1 MKGALS
7 IMNNQKDQQ
16 MKQAVYFIDDE
27 PTDMRSTEVS
37 SNSMQTVIP
46 NSIPRT
52 TVQKQ
57 SDSQHSNCTT
67 TVPANKYVRK
77 SALSNQRQQ
86 PVAPPYNQPVQPTSV
101 YQQPAVSAPFNTQH
115 PISQDNPIETTI
127 QKLQAKWVSD
137 SQKAYR
143 EKQFKF
149 DNSTLAPD
157 SQGCLLILHSNGINT
172 VGKPFSPCRNL
183 QAQKIIEHDT
193 KKGFIKYTFDTPTGE
208 HRSVIV
214 DADCSAL
221 QRYNLLQDNGFIVDA
236 NLPATICAELIAR
249 YTASGLASIPPQ
261 IKYSPGWYFSEK
273 HWGFQESEWVDLNA
287 VLLSFT
293 VPPTPDMILYQLV
306 SLYAIL
312 QERLPSKMWI
322 RRPICILTHEY
333 LYTDLCIDSTPYVF
347 KKALESLRDRPIVWI
362 RSENIN
368 FNESSSAYSRDK
380 NYQALMNSMQSN
392 QKHPLYMVVSSNL
405 TPRQRTFCL
414 PIQDF
419 IDPYEATNS
428 IDSIGG
434 LINSIMN
441 NANAFNLTVERSFT
455 KVFDDLGEDCSV
467 QREIAA
473 LSMIADVVKWHYSMQ
488 VPPQTLSVRCDE
500 YLETYTRYWDKLD
513 TGSILAPFRNA
524 LYAARRSNMICFRSL
539 EDVDISFDCQ
549 KEILYDDTYYYTS
562 TALLKKIIKAHL
574 SSYMPSDVLN
584 RLKTTGVLS
593 GSVPKTL
600 TLAPNEP
607 KDFRFR
613 TLLRSNLHQPGSRDL
628 VEV

>member
-1 MKGALS
+1 
-7 IMNNQKDQQ
+7 MNNQKDQQ

-46 NSIPRT
+46 NSIPQT

-86 PVAPPYNQPVQPTSV
+86 PVAPPYNQPVQPTNV

-193 KKGFIKYTFDTPTGE
+193 KKGFIKYTFDTPTEE

-293 VPPTPDMILYQLV
+293 VPPTPDIILYQLV

-380 NYQALMNSMQSN
+380 NYQALMNSTQSN

>member
-1 MKGALS
+1 
-7 IMNNQKDQQ
+7 MNNQKDQQ

-46 NSIPRT
+46 NSIPQT

-86 PVAPPYNQPVQPTSV
+86 PVAPPYNQPVQPTNV

-193 KKGFIKYTFDTPTGE
+193 KKGFIKYTFDTPTEE

-293 VPPTPDMILYQLV
+293 VPPTPDIILYQLV

-380 NYQALMNSMQSN
+380 NYQALMNSTQSN

-441 NANAFNLTVERSFT
+441 NANAFNSTVERSFT

-500 YLETYTRYWDKLD
+500 YLETYTRYWERIND
-513 TGSILAPFRNA
+513 GNILTPFRNA
-524 LYAARRSNMICFRSL
+524 LYAARRSNMIYFRPL
-539 EDVDISFDCQ
+539 EDVDSSFDCQ
-549 KEILYDDTYYYTS
+549 REILYDDTYYYTS
-562 TALLKKIIKAHL
+562 TALLKKIIKVQL
-574 SSYMPSDVLN
+574 RSYMPSDVLN
-584 RLKTTGVLS
+584 RLKTAGVLS

-600 TLAPNEP
+600 TFAPNES

-613 TLLRSNLHQPGSRDL
+613 TLLRSSLHQPGSRDL
-628 VEV
+628 VEI

>member
-1 MKGALS
+1 MNASNTSGMINALQ
-7 IMNNQKDQQ
+7 NLDGTPYNPP
-16 MKQAVYFIDDE
+16 E
-27 PTDMRSTEVS
+27 EVS
-37 SNSMQTVIP
+37 STFPKRNWTQTVTTTQDVTQCSTYYSAAP
-46 NSIPRT
+46 SNSPVPPST
-52 TVQKQ
+52 PSHQSQQPSSSQCDLLEAKAQELQAAWESDVQK
-57 SDSQHSNCTT
+57 
-67 TVPANKYVRK
+67 AFRK
-77 SALSNQRQQ
+77 QR
-86 PVAPPYNQPVQPTSV
+86 
-101 YQQPAVSAPFNTQH
+101 
-115 PISQDNPIETTI
+115 
-127 QKLQAKWVSD
+127 L
-137 SQKAYR
+137 R
-143 EKQFKF
+143 F
-149 DNSTLAPD
+149 DNCVLVED
-157 SQGCLLILHSNGINT
+157 FQGCLTYQCSNGENT
-172 VGKPFSPCRNL
+172 IVKPFSPCRNL
-183 QAQKIIEHDT
+183 RAQKIVDHSTQKEY
-193 KKGFIKYTFDTPTGE
+193 IKYTFDTPTGE
-208 HRSVIV
+208 HKSVIV
-214 DADCSAL
+214 DATCSAL
-221 QRYNLLQDNGFIVDA
+221 HRYNLLRDNGFIVFA
-236 NLPATICAELIAR
+236 HLLPTVCGELIAR
-249 YTASGLASIPPQ
+249 YTAATRDSIPPQ

-273 HWGFQESEWVDLNA
+273 HWGFQESEWVDLNT

-293 VPPTPDMILYQLV
+293 ISPTPDVIMYQLV

-333 LYTDLCIDSTPYVF
+333 LYTDSCIDSTPYLF

-392 QKHPLYMVVSSNL
+392 QKHPLYMIVSSNL

-441 NANAFNLTVERSFT
+441 NANAFNSTVERSFT

-500 YLETYTRYWDKLD
+500 YLETYTRYWERIND
-513 TGSILAPFRNA
+513 GNILTPFRNA

-574 SSYMPSDVLN
+574 SSYMPSDVLS
-584 RLKTTGVLS
+584 RLKTVGVLS
-593 GSVPKTL
+593 GSVSKTL
-600 TLAPNEP
+600 TLAPNES

-613 TLLRSNLHQPGSRDL
+613 TLLRSTLHQPGSRDL

>member
-1 MKGALS
+1 MNASNTSGMINALQ
-7 IMNNQKDQQ
+7 NLDGTPYNPP
-16 MKQAVYFIDDE
+16 E
-27 PTDMRSTEVS
+27 EVS
-37 SNSMQTVIP
+37 STFPKRNWTQTVTTPQDITQRP
-46 NSIPRT
+46 TFYNSAT
-52 TVQKQ
+52 
-57 SDSQHSNCTT
+57 
-67 TVPANKYVRK
+67 
-77 SALSNQRQQ
+77 LSNGPVPPSTPSHQWQQ
-86 PVAPPYNQPVQPTSV
+86 SSSPQC
-101 YQQPAVSAPFNTQH
+101 
-115 PISQDNPIETTI
+115 NPLEA
-127 QKLQAKWVSD
+127 KAHELQAAWESD
-137 SQKAYR
+137 TQKAYR
-143 EKQFKF
+143 RKSLRF
-149 DNSTLAPD
+149 DNSGLTTDP
-157 SQGCLLILHSNGINT
+157 QGYLVLLYSNSVST

-208 HRSVIV
+208 HKSVIV

-236 NLPATICAELIAR
+236 NHPATICAELIAR

-273 HWGFQESEWVDLNA
+273 HWGFQESEWVDLNT

-322 RRPICILTHEY
+322 RRPICILTLEY
-333 LYTDLCIDSTPYVF
+333 LYTDLCIDSTPSLF

-368 FNESSSAYSRDK
+368 FNESSSAYSRGK

-392 QKHPLYMVVSSNL
+392 QKHPLYMVVSSSL

-419 IDPYEATNS
+419 IEPCTGAGS
-428 IDSIGG
+428 
-434 LINSIMN
+434 INSVGCLIKSILN
-441 NANAFNLTVERSFT
+441 NADAFNSTVERSFT

-500 YLETYTRYWDKLD
+500 YLETYTRYWERIND
-513 TGSILAPFRNA
+513 GNILTPFRNA
-524 LYAARRSNMICFRSL
+524 LYAARRSNIICFYPL
-539 EDVDISFDCQ
+539 EDANSSFNCQ

-562 TALLKKIIKAHL
+562 TALLKKIIKVQL
-574 SSYMPSDVLN
+574 RSYMPSDVLN
-584 RLKTTGVLS
+584 RLKTAGVLS

-600 TLAPNEP
+600 TFAPNES

-613 TLLRSNLHQPGSRDL
+613 TLLRSSLHQPGSRDL
-628 VEV
+628 VEI

>member
-1 MKGALS
+1 
-7 IMNNQKDQQ
+7 MNNQKDQQ

-86 PVAPPYNQPVQPTSV
+86 PVAPPYNQPVQPTNV

-441 NANAFNLTVERSFT
+441 NANAFNSTVERFFT

-500 YLETYTRYWDKLD
+500 YLETYTRYWERIND
-513 TGSILAPFRNA
+513 GNILTPFRNA
-524 LYAARRSNMICFRSL
+524 LYAARRCDMICFRPL
-539 EDVDISFDCQ
+539 EDVDSSFECQ

-562 TALLKKIIKAHL
+562 TALLKKIIKVQL
-574 SSYMPSDVLN
+574 RSYMPSDVLN
-584 RLKTTGVLS
+584 RLKTAGVLS

-600 TLAPNEP
+600 TFAPNES

-613 TLLRSNLHQPGSRDL
+613 TLLRSSLHQPGSRDL

>member
-1 MKGALS
+1 
-7 IMNNQKDQQ
+7 MNNQKDQQ

-86 PVAPPYNQPVQPTSV
+86 PVAPPYNQPVQPTNV

-392 QKHPLYMVVSSNL
+392 QKHPLYMIVSSNL

-441 NANAFNLTVERSFT
+441 NANAFNSTVERSFT

-500 YLETYTRYWDKLD
+500 YLETYTRYWERIND
-513 TGSILAPFRNA
+513 GNILTPFRNA

-574 SSYMPSDVLN
+574 SSYMPSDVLS
-584 RLKTTGVLS
+584 RLKTVGVLS
-593 GSVPKTL
+593 GSVSKTL
-600 TLAPNEP
+600 TLAPNES

-613 TLLRSNLHQPGSRDL
+613 TLLRSTLHQPGSRDL

>member
-1 MKGALS
+1 MISA
-7 IMNNQKDQQ
+7 IQKPDGSPYDDSATPTPPQKRIVRSKSQTITPQQ
-16 MKQAVYFIDDE
+16 FPPNY
-27 PTDMRSTEVS
+27 
-37 SNSMQTVIP
+37 IP
-46 NSIPRT
+46 
-52 TVQKQ
+52 
-57 SDSQHSNCTT
+57 
-67 TVPANKYVRK
+67 
-77 SALSNQRQQ
+77 SASL
-86 PVAPPYNQPVQPTSV
+86 NQPQPSFSPYSQQSV
-101 YQQPAVSAPFNTQH
+101 MQAQPSAAFQN
-115 PISQDNPIETTI
+115 NPVEAKI
-127 QKLQAKWVSD
+127 QKLQEEWESD
-137 SQKAYR
+137 VQKAFR
-143 EKQFKF
+143 KQRLRF
-149 DNSTLAPD
+149 DNCALVED
-157 SQGCLLILHSNGINT
+157 FQGCLTYQCSNGENT
-172 VGKPFSPCRNL
+172 IVKPFSPCRNL
-183 QAQKIIEHDT
+183 RAQKIIEHDT
-193 KKGFIKYTFDTPTGE
+193 KKESIKYTFDTPTGE
-208 HRSVIV
+208 HKSVIV
-214 DADCSAL
+214 DATCSAL
-221 QRYNLLQDNGFIVDA
+221 HRYNLLRDNGFIVIA
-236 NLPATICAELIAR
+236 HLLPTVCGELIAR
-249 YTASGLASIPPQ
+249 YTAATRDSIPPQ

-392 QKHPLYMVVSSNL
+392 QKHPLYMVVSPNL

-419 IDPYEATNS
+419 IEPCTGAGS
-428 IDSIGG
+428 
-434 LINSIMN
+434 INSVGCLIKSILN
-441 NANAFNLTVERSFT
+441 NADAFNSTVERSFT

-500 YLETYTRYWDKLD
+500 YLETYTRYWERIND
-513 TGSILAPFRNA
+513 GNILTPFRNA

-539 EDVDISFDCQ
+539 EDVDSSFECQ

-562 TALLKKIIKAHL
+562 TALLKKIIKVQL
-574 SSYMPSDVLN
+574 RSYMPSDVLN
-584 RLKTTGVLS
+584 RLKTAGVLS

-600 TLAPNEP
+600 TFAPNES

-613 TLLRSNLHQPGSRDL
+613 TLLRSSLHQPGSRDL

>member
-1 MKGALS
+1 
-7 IMNNQKDQQ
+7 MNNQKDQQ

-86 PVAPPYNQPVQPTSV
+86 PVAPPYNQPVQPTNV

-380 NYQALMNSMQSN
+380 NYQALMNSTQSN

-441 NANAFNLTVERSFT
+441 NANAFNSTVERSFT

-500 YLETYTRYWDKLD
+500 YLETYTRYWERIND
-513 TGSILAPFRNA
+513 GNILTPFRNA
-524 LYAARRSNMICFRSL
+524 LYAARRSDMICFRPL
-539 EDVDISFDCQ
+539 EDVDSSFECQ

-562 TALLKKIIKAHL
+562 TALLKKIIKVQL
-574 SSYMPSDVLN
+574 RSYMPSDVLN
-584 RLKTTGVLS
+584 HLKTAGVLS

-600 TLAPNEP
+600 TFAPNES
-607 KDFRFR
+607 KDFAFE
-613 TLLRSNLHQPGSRDL
+613 HF
-628 VEV
+628 

>member
-1 MKGALS
+1 MNASNTSGMINALQ
-7 IMNNQKDQQ
+7 NLDGTPYNPP
-16 MKQAVYFIDDE
+16 E
-27 PTDMRSTEVS
+27 EVS
-37 SNSMQTVIP
+37 STFPKRNWTQTVTTTQDVTQCSTYYSAAP
-46 NSIPRT
+46 SNSPVPPST
-52 TVQKQ
+52 PSHQSQQPSSSQCDLLEAKAQELQAAWESDVQK
-57 SDSQHSNCTT
+57 
-67 TVPANKYVRK
+67 AFRK
-77 SALSNQRQQ
+77 QR
-86 PVAPPYNQPVQPTSV
+86 
-101 YQQPAVSAPFNTQH
+101 
-115 PISQDNPIETTI
+115 
-127 QKLQAKWVSD
+127 L
-137 SQKAYR
+137 R
-143 EKQFKF
+143 F
-149 DNSTLAPD
+149 DNCALVED
-157 SQGCLLILHSNGINT
+157 FQGCLTYQCSNGENT
-172 VGKPFSPCRNL
+172 IVKPFSPCRNL
-183 QAQKIIEHDT
+183 RAQKIVDHSTQKEY
-193 KKGFIKYTFDTPTGE
+193 IKYTFDTPTGE
-208 HRSVIV
+208 HKSVIV
-214 DADCSAL
+214 DATCSAL
-221 QRYNLLQDNGFIVDA
+221 HRYNLLRDNGFIVFA
-236 NLPATICAELIAR
+236 HLLPTVCGELIAR
-249 YTASGLASIPPQ
+249 YTAATRDSIPPQ

-273 HWGFQESEWVDLNA
+273 HWGFQESEWVDLNT

-293 VPPTPDMILYQLV
+293 ISPTPDVIMYQLV

-333 LYTDLCIDSTPYVF
+333 LYTDSCIDSTPYLF

-392 QKHPLYMVVSSNL
+392 QKHPLYMIVSSNL

-434 LINSIMN
+434 LINSVMN
-441 NANAFNLTVERSFT
+441 NANAFNSTVERSFT

-500 YLETYTRYWDKLD
+500 YLETYTRYWERIND
-513 TGSILAPFRNA
+513 GNILTPFRNA

-574 SSYMPSDVLN
+574 SSYMPSDVLS
-584 RLKTTGVLS
+584 RLKTVGVLS
-593 GSVPKTL
+593 GSVSKTL
-600 TLAPNEP
+600 TLAPNES

-613 TLLRSNLHQPGSRDL
+613 TLLRSTLHQPGSRDL

>member
-1 MKGALS
+1 
-7 IMNNQKDQQ
+7 MNNQKDQQ

-46 NSIPRT
+46 NSIPQT

-86 PVAPPYNQPVQPTSV
+86 PVAPPYNQPVQPTNV

-183 QAQKIIEHDT
+183 QAQEIIEHDT
-193 KKGFIKYTFDTPTGE
+193 KKGFIKYTFDTPTEE

-293 VPPTPDMILYQLV
+293 VPPTPDIILYQLV

-380 NYQALMNSMQSN
+380 NYQALMNSTQSN

-441 NANAFNLTVERSFT
+441 NANAFNSTVERSFT

-500 YLETYTRYWDKLD
+500 YLETYTRYWERIND
-513 TGSILAPFRNA
+513 GNILTPFRNA
-524 LYAARRSNMICFRSL
+524 LYAARRSNMIYFRPL
-539 EDVDISFDCQ
+539 EDVDSSFDCQ
-549 KEILYDDTYYYTS
+549 REILYDDTYYYTS
-562 TALLKKIIKAHL
+562 TALLKKIIKVHL

>member
-1 MKGALS
+1 
-7 IMNNQKDQQ
+7 MNNQKDQQ

-27 PTDMRSTEVS
+27 PTDTRSTEVS

-77 SALSNQRQQ
+77 SALLNQRQQ
-86 PVAPPYNQPVQPTSV
+86 PVAPPYNQPFQPTNV

-115 PISQDNPIETTI
+115 PISPDNPIETTI

-208 HRSVIV
+208 HKSVIV

-333 LYTDLCIDSTPYVF
+333 LYTDLCIDSTPYLF

-392 QKHPLYMVVSSNL
+392 QKHPLYMIVSSNL

-441 NANAFNLTVERSFT
+441 NANAFNSTVERSFT

-500 YLETYTRYWDKLD
+500 YLETYTRYWERIND
-513 TGSILAPFRNA
+513 GNILTPFRNA
-524 LYAARRSNMICFRSL
+524 LYAARRSNIICFYPL
-539 EDVDISFDCQ
+539 EDANSSFNCQ

-562 TALLKKIIKAHL
+562 TALLKKIIKVQL
-574 SSYMPSDVLN
+574 RSYMPSDVLN
-584 RLKTTGVLS
+584 RLKTAGVLS

-600 TLAPNEP
+600 TFAPNDS

-613 TLLRSNLHQPGSRDL
+613 TLLRSSLHQPGSRDL
-628 VEV
+628 VEI

>member
-1 MKGALS
+1 
-7 IMNNQKDQQ
+7 MNNQKDQQ

-46 NSIPRT
+46 NSIPQT

-86 PVAPPYNQPVQPTSV
+86 PVAPPYNQPVQPTNV

-193 KKGFIKYTFDTPTGE
+193 KKGFIKYTFDTPTEE

-293 VPPTPDMILYQLV
+293 VPPTPDIILYQLV

-380 NYQALMNSMQSN
+380 NYQALMNSTQSN

-441 NANAFNLTVERSFT
+441 NANAFNSTVERSFT

-500 YLETYTRYWDKLD
+500 YLETYTRYWERIND
-513 TGSILAPFRNA
+513 GNILTPFRNA
-524 LYAARRSNMICFRSL
+524 LYAARRSNMIYFRPL
-539 EDVDISFDCQ
+539 EDVDSSFDCQ
-549 KEILYDDTYYYTS
+549 REILYDDTYYYTS
-562 TALLKKIIKAHL
+562 TALLKKIIKVHL
-574 SSYMPSDVLN
+574 SSYMPSD
-584 RLKTTGVLS
+584 VLS

>member
-1 MKGALS
+1 
-7 IMNNQKDQQ
+7 MNNQKDQQ

-57 SDSQHSNCTT
+57 SDSLHSNCTT

-86 PVAPPYNQPVQPTSV
+86 PVAPPYNQPVQPTNV

-149 DNSTLAPD
+149 DNSALAPD

-380 NYQALMNSMQSN
+380 NYQALMNSTQSN

-441 NANAFNLTVERSFT
+441 NANAFNSTVERSFT

-500 YLETYTRYWDKLD
+500 YLETYTRYWERIND
-513 TGSILAPFRNA
+513 GNILTPFRNA
-524 LYAARRSNMICFRSL
+524 LYAARRSDMICFRPL
-539 EDVDISFDCQ
+539 EDVDSSFECQ

-562 TALLKKIIKAHL
+562 TALLKKIIKVQL
-574 SSYMPSDVLN
+574 RSYMPSDVLN
-584 RLKTTGVLS
+584 RLKTAGVLS

-600 TLAPNEP
+600 TFAPNES

-613 TLLRSNLHQPGSRDL
+613 TLLRSSLHQPGSRDL
-628 VEV
+628 VEI

>member
-1 MKGALS
+1 
-7 IMNNQKDQQ
+7 MNNQKDQQ

-86 PVAPPYNQPVQPTSV
+86 PVAPPYNQPVQPTNV

-441 NANAFNLTVERSFT
+441 NANVFNLTVERSFT

>member
-1 MKGALS
+1 
-7 IMNNQKDQQ
+7 MNNQKDQQ

-86 PVAPPYNQPVQPTSV
+86 PVAPPYNQPVQPTNV

-149 DNSTLAPD
+149 DNSALAPD

-380 NYQALMNSMQSN
+380 NYQALMNSTQSN

-419 IDPYEATNS
+419 IDSYEATNS

-441 NANAFNLTVERSFT
+441 NANAFNSTVERSFT

-500 YLETYTRYWDKLD
+500 YLETYTRYWERIND
-513 TGSILAPFRNA
+513 GNILTPFRNA
-524 LYAARRSNMICFRSL
+524 LYAARRSDMICFRPL
-539 EDVDISFDCQ
+539 EDVDSSFDCQ

-562 TALLKKIIKAHL
+562 TALLKKIIKVQL
-574 SSYMPSDVLN
+574 RSYMPSDVLN
-584 RLKTTGVLS
+584 RLKTAGVLS

-600 TLAPNEP
+600 TFAPNES

-613 TLLRSNLHQPGSRDL
+613 TLLRSSLHQPGSRDL
-628 VEV
+628 VEI

>member
-1 MKGALS
+1 
-7 IMNNQKDQQ
+7 MNNQKDQQ

-86 PVAPPYNQPVQPTSV
+86 PVAPPYNQPVQPTNV

-149 DNSTLAPD
+149 DNSALAPD

-261 IKYSPGWYFSEK
+261 VKYSPGWYFSEK

-380 NYQALMNSMQSN
+380 NYQALMNSTQSN

-441 NANAFNLTVERSFT
+441 NANAFNSTVERSFT

-500 YLETYTRYWDKLD
+500 YLETYTRYWERIND
-513 TGSILAPFRNA
+513 GNILTPFRNA
-524 LYAARRSNMICFRSL
+524 LYAARRSDMICFRPL
-539 EDVDISFDCQ
+539 EDVDSSFDCQ

-562 TALLKKIIKAHL
+562 TALLKKIIKVQL
-574 SSYMPSDVLN
+574 RSYMPSDVLN
-584 RLKTTGVLS
+584 RLKTAGVLS

-600 TLAPNEP
+600 TFAPNES

-613 TLLRSNLHQPGSRDL
+613 TLLRSSLHQPGSRDL
-628 VEV
+628 VEI

>member
-1 MKGALS
+1 
-7 IMNNQKDQQ
+7 MNNQKDQQ

-86 PVAPPYNQPVQPTSV
+86 PVAPPYNQPVQPTNV

-392 QKHPLYMVVSSNL
+392 QKHPLYMVVSSSL

-419 IDPYEATNS
+419 IEPYEATNS

-441 NANAFNLTVERSFT
+441 NANAFNSTVERSFT

-500 YLETYTRYWDKLD
+500 YLETYTRYWERIND
-513 TGSILAPFRNA
+513 GNILTPFRNA
-524 LYAARRSNMICFRSL
+524 LYAARRSNIICFYPL
-539 EDVDISFDCQ
+539 EDANSSFNCQ

-562 TALLKKIIKAHL
+562 TALLKKIIKVQL
-574 SSYMPSDVLN
+574 RSYMPSDVLN
-584 RLKTTGVLS
+584 RLKTAGVLS

-600 TLAPNEP
+600 TFAPNES

-613 TLLRSNLHQPGSRDL
+613 TLLRSSLHQPGSRDL
-628 VEV
+628 VEI

>member
-1 MKGALS
+1 
-7 IMNNQKDQQ
+7 MNNQKDQQ

-86 PVAPPYNQPVQPTSV
+86 PVAPPYNQPVQLTNV

-193 KKGFIKYTFDTPTGE
+193 KKGFIKFTFDTPTGE

-380 NYQALMNSMQSN
+380 NYQALMNSTQSN

-441 NANAFNLTVERSFT
+441 NANAFNSTVERSFT

-500 YLETYTRYWDKLD
+500 YRETYTRYWERIND
-513 TGSILAPFRNA
+513 GNILTPFRNA
-524 LYAARRSNMICFRSL
+524 LYAARRSDMICFRPL
-539 EDVDISFDCQ
+539 EDVDSSFECQ

-562 TALLKKIIKAHL
+562 TALLKKIIKVQL
-574 SSYMPSDVLN
+574 RSYMPSDVLN
-584 RLKTTGVLS
+584 RLKTAGVLS

-600 TLAPNEP
+600 TFAPNES

-613 TLLRSNLHQPGSRDL
+613 TLLRSSLHQPGSRDL
-628 VEV
+628 VEI

>member
-1 MKGALS
+1 
-7 IMNNQKDQQ
+7 MNNQKDQQ

-46 NSIPRT
+46 NSIPQT

-86 PVAPPYNQPVQPTSV
+86 PVAPPYNQPVQPTNV

-193 KKGFIKYTFDTPTGE
+193 KKGFIKYTFDTPTEE

-293 VPPTPDMILYQLV
+293 VPPTPDIILYQLV

-380 NYQALMNSMQSN
+380 NYQALMNSTQSN

-441 NANAFNLTVERSFT
+441 NANAFNSTVERSFT

-467 QREIAA
+467 QLEIAA

-500 YLETYTRYWDKLD
+500 YLETYTRYWERIND
-513 TGSILAPFRNA
+513 GNILTPFRNA
-524 LYAARRSNMICFRSL
+524 LYAARRSNMIYFRPL
-539 EDVDISFDCQ
+539 EDVDSSFDCQ
-549 KEILYDDTYYYTS
+549 REILYDDTYYYTS
-562 TALLKKIIKAHL
+562 TALLKKIIKVHL

>member
-1 MKGALS
+1 
-7 IMNNQKDQQ
+7 MNNQKDQQ

-57 SDSQHSNCTT
+57 FDSQHSNCTT

-86 PVAPPYNQPVQPTSV
+86 PVAPPYNQPVQPTNV

-380 NYQALMNSMQSN
+380 NYQALMNSTQSN

-441 NANAFNLTVERSFT
+441 NANAFNSTVERSFT

-500 YLETYTRYWDKLD
+500 YLETYTRYWERIND
-513 TGSILAPFRNA
+513 GNILTPFRNA
-524 LYAARRSNMICFRSL
+524 LYAARRSDMICFRPL
-539 EDVDISFDCQ
+539 EDVDSSFECQ

-562 TALLKKIIKAHL
+562 TALLKKIIKVQL
-574 SSYMPSDVLN
+574 RSYMPSDVLN
-584 RLKTTGVLS
+584 RLKTAGVLS

-600 TLAPNEP
+600 TFAPNES

-613 TLLRSNLHQPGSRDL
+613 TLLRSSLHQPGSRDL
-628 VEV
+628 VEI

>member
-1 MKGALS
+1 
-7 IMNNQKDQQ
+7 MNNQKDQQ

-86 PVAPPYNQPVQPTSV
+86 PVAPPYNQPVQPTNV

-137 SQKAYR
+137 FQKAYR

-193 KKGFIKYTFDTPTGE
+193 KKGFIKFTFDTPTGE

-380 NYQALMNSMQSN
+380 NYQALMNSTQSN

-441 NANAFNLTVERSFT
+441 NANAFNSTVERSFT

-500 YLETYTRYWDKLD
+500 YLETYTRYWERIND
-513 TGSILAPFRNA
+513 GNILTPFRNA
-524 LYAARRSNMICFRSL
+524 LYAARRSDMICFRPL
-539 EDVDISFDCQ
+539 EDVDSSFECQ

-562 TALLKKIIKAHL
+562 TALLKKIIKVQL
-574 SSYMPSDVLN
+574 RSYMPSDVLN
-584 RLKTTGVLS
+584 RLKTAGVLS

-600 TLAPNEP
+600 TFAPNES

-613 TLLRSNLHQPGSRDL
+613 TLLRSSLHQPGSRDL
-628 VEV
+628 VEI

>member
-1 MKGALS
+1 MNASNTSGMINALQ
-7 IMNNQKDQQ
+7 NPDGTPYNPP
-16 MKQAVYFIDDE
+16 E
-27 PTDMRSTEVS
+27 EVS
-37 SNSMQTVIP
+37 STFPKRNWTQTVTTTQDVTQCSTYYSAAP
-46 NSIPRT
+46 SNSPVPPST
-52 TVQKQ
+52 PSHQSQQPSSSQCDLLEAKAQELQAAWESDVQK
-57 SDSQHSNCTT
+57 
-67 TVPANKYVRK
+67 AFRK
-77 SALSNQRQQ
+77 QR
-86 PVAPPYNQPVQPTSV
+86 
-101 YQQPAVSAPFNTQH
+101 
-115 PISQDNPIETTI
+115 
-127 QKLQAKWVSD
+127 L
-137 SQKAYR
+137 R
-143 EKQFKF
+143 F
-149 DNSTLAPD
+149 DNCALVED
-157 SQGCLLILHSNGINT
+157 FQGCLTYQCSNGENT
-172 VGKPFSPCRNL
+172 IVKPFSPCRNL
-183 QAQKIIEHDT
+183 RAQKIVDHSTQKEY
-193 KKGFIKYTFDTPTGE
+193 IKYTFDTPTGE
-208 HRSVIV
+208 HKSVIV
-214 DADCSAL
+214 DATCSAL
-221 QRYNLLQDNGFIVDA
+221 HRYNLLRDNGFIVIA
-236 NLPATICAELIAR
+236 HLLPTVCGELIAR
-249 YTASGLASIPPQ
+249 YTAATRDSIPPQ

-273 HWGFQESEWVDLNA
+273 HWGFQESEWVDLNT

-293 VPPTPDMILYQLV
+293 ISPTPDVIMYQLV

-333 LYTDLCIDSTPYVF
+333 LYTDSCIDSTPYLF

-392 QKHPLYMVVSSNL
+392 QKHPLYMIVSSNL

-441 NANAFNLTVERSFT
+441 NANAFNSTVERSFT

-500 YLETYTRYWDKLD
+500 YLETYTRYWERIND
-513 TGSILAPFRNA
+513 GNILTPFRNA

-574 SSYMPSDVLN
+574 SSYMPSDVLS
-584 RLKTTGVLS
+584 RLKTVGVLS
-593 GSVPKTL
+593 GSVSKTL
-600 TLAPNEP
+600 TLAPNES

-613 TLLRSNLHQPGSRDL
+613 TLLRSTLHQPGSRDL

>member
-1 MKGALS
+1 
-7 IMNNQKDQQ
+7 MNNQKDQQ

-86 PVAPPYNQPVQPTSV
+86 PVAPPYNQPVQPTNV

-273 HWGFQESEWVDLNA
+273 HWGFQESEWVDLNT

-293 VPPTPDMILYQLV
+293 ISPTPDVIMYQLV

-322 RRPICILTHEY
+322 RRPLCILTHKY
-333 LYTDLCIDSTPYVF
+333 QCTDLSIDKTPLTF
-347 KKALESLRDRPIVWI
+347 KKELENLRDRPIIWI
-362 RSENIN
+362 RAEDTS
-368 FNESSSAYSRDK
+368 FNESANAYSRDK
-380 NYQALMNSMQSN
+380 NYQALLDSMQSS
-392 QKHPLYMVVSSNL
+392 QKHPLYIVVSADL

-419 IDPYEATNS
+419 IEPCTGAGS
-428 IDSIGG
+428 
-434 LINSIMN
+434 INSVGCLIKSILN
-441 NANAFNLTVERSFT
+441 NADAFNSEVERCFIEASN
-455 KVFDDLGEDCSV
+455 KYGEDCSV
-467 QREIAA
+467 QQEIAT
-473 LSMIADVVKWHYSMQ
+473 LSAIASIIRWHYSIQ
-488 VPPQTLSVRCDE
+488 IPPQTFPICCDDS
-500 YLETYTRYWDKLD
+500 LKTYACYWDKLND
-513 TGSILAPFRNA
+513 GNILAPFRNA
-524 LYAARRSNMICFRSL
+524 LYASRRSNMICFRSL

-613 TLLRSNLHQPGSRDL
+613 TLLRSSLHQPGSRDL
-628 VEV
+628 VEI

>member
-1 MKGALS
+1 MNASNTSGMINALQ
-7 IMNNQKDQQ
+7 NPDGTPYNPP
-16 MKQAVYFIDDE
+16 E
-27 PTDMRSTEVS
+27 EVS
-37 SNSMQTVIP
+37 STFPKRNWTQTV
-46 NSIPRT
+46 
-52 TVQKQ
+52 
-57 SDSQHSNCTT
+57 TT
-67 TVPANKYVRK
+67 TQDVTQCSTYYSAAPSNSPVPP
-77 SALSNQRQQ
+77 STPSHQSQQ
-86 PVAPPYNQPVQPTSV
+86 PS
-101 YQQPAVSAPFNTQH
+101 S
-115 PISQDNPIETTI
+115 SQCDQLKAAWE
-127 QKLQAKWVSD
+127 SD
-137 SQKAYR
+137 AQKAYR
-143 EKQFKF
+143 QKALSFENYGLTTDPQGYLVLLYS
-149 DNSTLAPD
+149 NSV
-157 SQGCLLILHSNGINT
+157 ST

-293 VPPTPDMILYQLV
+293 VPPTPDIILYQLV

-392 QKHPLYMVVSSNL
+392 QKHPLYMIVSSNL

-441 NANAFNLTVERSFT
+441 NANAFNSTVERSFT

-500 YLETYTRYWDKLD
+500 YLETYTRYWERIND
-513 TGSILAPFRNA
+513 GNILTPFRNA

-574 SSYMPSDVLN
+574 SSYMPSDVLS
-584 RLKTTGVLS
+584 RLKTVGVLS
-593 GSVPKTL
+593 GSVSKTL
-600 TLAPNEP
+600 TLAPNES

-613 TLLRSNLHQPGSRDL
+613 TLLRSTLHQPGSRDL

>member
-1 MKGALS
+1 MNASNTSGMINALQ
-7 IMNNQKDQQ
+7 NLDGTPYNPP
-16 MKQAVYFIDDE
+16 E
-27 PTDMRSTEVS
+27 EVS
-37 SNSMQTVIP
+37 STFPKRNWTQTVTTTQDVTQCSTYYSAAP
-46 NSIPRT
+46 SNSPVPPST
-52 TVQKQ
+52 PSHQSQQPSSSQCDLLEAKAQELQAAWESDVQK
-57 SDSQHSNCTT
+57 
-67 TVPANKYVRK
+67 AFRK
-77 SALSNQRQQ
+77 QR
-86 PVAPPYNQPVQPTSV
+86 
-101 YQQPAVSAPFNTQH
+101 
-115 PISQDNPIETTI
+115 
-127 QKLQAKWVSD
+127 L
-137 SQKAYR
+137 R
-143 EKQFKF
+143 F
-149 DNSTLAPD
+149 DNCALVED
-157 SQGCLLILHSNGINT
+157 FQGCLTYQCSNGENT
-172 VGKPFSPCRNL
+172 IVKPFSPCRNL
-183 QAQKIIEHDT
+183 RAQKIVDHSTQKEY
-193 KKGFIKYTFDTPTGE
+193 IKYTFDTPTGE
-208 HRSVIV
+208 HKSVIV
-214 DADCSAL
+214 DATCSAL
-221 QRYNLLQDNGFIVDA
+221 HRYNLLRDNGFIVFA
-236 NLPATICAELIAR
+236 HLLPTVCGELIAR
-249 YTASGLASIPPQ
+249 YTAATRDSIPPQ

-273 HWGFQESEWVDLNA
+273 HWGFQESEWVDLNT

-293 VPPTPDMILYQLV
+293 ISPTPDVIMYQLV
-306 SLYAIL
+306 SLYVIL

-333 LYTDLCIDSTPYVF
+333 LYTDSCIDSTPYLF

-392 QKHPLYMVVSSNL
+392 QKHPLYMIVSSNL

-441 NANAFNLTVERSFT
+441 NANAFNSTVERSFT

-500 YLETYTRYWDKLD
+500 YLETYTRYWERIND
-513 TGSILAPFRNA
+513 GNILTPFRNA

-562 TALLKKIIKAHL
+562 TALLKRIIKAHL
-574 SSYMPSDVLN
+574 SSYMRPMC
-584 RLKTTGVLS
+584 
-593 GSVPKTL
+593 SV
-600 TLAPNEP
+600 
-607 KDFRFR
+607 
-613 TLLRSNLHQPGSRDL
+613 
-628 VEV
+628 V

>member
-1 MKGALS
+1 
-7 IMNNQKDQQ
+7 MNNQKDQQ

-86 PVAPPYNQPVQPTSV
+86 PVAPPYNQPVQPTNV

-261 IKYSPGWYFSEK
+261 IKYSPGWYFSEN
-273 HWGFQESEWVDLNA
+273 HWGFQESEWVDLNT

-293 VPPTPDMILYQLV
+293 ISPTPDVIMYQLV

-312 QERLPSKMWI
+312 QERLPSKLWI
-322 RRPICILTHEY
+322 RRPLCILTHKY
-333 LYTDLCIDSTPYVF
+333 QCTDLSIDKTPLTF
-347 KKALESLRDRPIVWI
+347 KKELENLRDRSIIWI
-362 RSENIN
+362 RAEDTS
-368 FNESSSAYSRDK
+368 FNESANAYSRDK
-380 NYQALMNSMQSN
+380 NYQALLDSMQSS
-392 QKHPLYMVVSSNL
+392 QKHPLYIVVSADL

-419 IDPYEATNS
+419 IEPCTGAGS
-428 IDSIGG
+428 
-434 LINSIMN
+434 INSVGCLIKSILN
-441 NANAFNLTVERSFT
+441 NADAFNSEVERCFIEASN
-455 KVFDDLGEDCSV
+455 KYGEDCSV
-467 QREIAA
+467 QQEIAT
-473 LSMIADVVKWHYSMQ
+473 LSAIASIIRWHYSIQ
-488 VPPQTLSVRCDE
+488 IPPQTFPICCDDS
-500 YLETYTRYWDKLD
+500 LKTYACYWDKLND
-513 TGSILAPFRNA
+513 GNILAPFRNA
-524 LYAARRSNMICFRSL
+524 LYASRRSNMICFRSL

-628 VEV
+628 AEI

>member
-86 PVAPPYNQPVQPTSV
+86 PVAPPYNQPVQPTNV

>member
-1 MKGALS
+1 
-7 IMNNQKDQQ
+7 MNNQKDQQ

-86 PVAPPYNQPVQPTSV
+86 PVAPPYNQPVQPTNV

-455 KVFDDLGEDCSV
+455 KVFDNLGEDCSV

>member
-1 MKGALS
+1 
-7 IMNNQKDQQ
+7 MNNQKDQQ

-86 PVAPPYNQPVQPTSV
+86 PVAPPYNQPVQPTNV

-441 NANAFNLTVERSFT
+441 NANAFNSTVERSFT

-500 YLETYTRYWDKLD
+500 YLETYTRYWERIND
-513 TGSILAPFRNA
+513 GNILTPFRNA
-524 LYAARRSNMICFRSL
+524 LYAARRSDMICFRPL
-539 EDVDISFDCQ
+539 EDVDSSFECQ

-562 TALLKKIIKAHL
+562 TALLKKIIKVQL
-574 SSYMPSDVLN
+574 RSYMPSDVLN
-584 RLKTTGVLS
+584 HLKTAGVLS

-600 TLAPNEP
+600 TFAPNES

-613 TLLRSNLHQPGSRDL
+613 TLLRSSLHQPGSRDL
-628 VEV
+628 VEI

>member
-1 MKGALS
+1 
-7 IMNNQKDQQ
+7 MNNQKDQQ

-86 PVAPPYNQPVQPTSV
+86 PVAPPYNQPVQPTNV

-149 DNSTLAPD
+149 DNSALAPD

-193 KKGFIKYTFDTPTGE
+193 KKGFIKYTFDTTTGE

-293 VPPTPDMILYQLV
+293 GSY
-306 SLYAIL
+306 
-312 QERLPSKMWI
+312 
-322 RRPICILTHEY
+322 H
-333 LYTDLCIDSTPYVF
+333 
-347 KKALESLRDRPIVWI
+347 
-362 RSENIN
+362 
-368 FNESSSAYSRDK
+368 
-380 NYQALMNSMQSN
+380 
-392 QKHPLYMVVSSNL
+392 
-405 TPRQRTFCL
+405 
-414 PIQDF
+414 
-419 IDPYEATNS
+419 
-428 IDSIGG
+428 
-434 LINSIMN
+434 
-441 NANAFNLTVERSFT
+441 
-455 KVFDDLGEDCSV
+455 
-467 QREIAA
+467 
-473 LSMIADVVKWHYSMQ
+473 
-488 VPPQTLSVRCDE
+488 
-500 YLETYTRYWDKLD
+500 YTRYFK
-513 TGSILAPFRNA
+513 
-524 LYAARRSNMICFRSL
+524 
-539 EDVDISFDCQ
+539 
-549 KEILYDDTYYYTS
+549 
-562 TALLKKIIKAHL
+562 
-574 SSYMPSDVLN
+574 
-584 RLKTTGVLS
+584 
-593 GSVPKTL
+593 SVC
-600 TLAPNEP
+600 
-607 KDFRFR
+607 
-613 TLLRSNLHQPGSRDL
+613 LLRCGFDAQSAS
-628 VEV
+628 

>member
-1 MKGALS
+1 
-7 IMNNQKDQQ
+7 MNNQKDQQ

-86 PVAPPYNQPVQPTSV
+86 PVAPPYNQPVQPTNV

-149 DNSTLAPD
+149 DNSTLAAD

-441 NANAFNLTVERSFT
+441 NANAFNSTVERSFT

-500 YLETYTRYWDKLD
+500 YLETYTRYWERIND
-513 TGSILAPFRNA
+513 GNILTPFRNA
-524 LYAARRSNMICFRSL
+524 LYAARRCDMICFRPL
-539 EDVDISFDCQ
+539 EDVDSSFECQ

-562 TALLKKIIKAHL
+562 TALLKKIIKVQL
-574 SSYMPSDVLN
+574 RSYMPSDVLN
-584 RLKTTGVLS
+584 RLKTAGVLS

-600 TLAPNEP
+600 TFAPNES

-613 TLLRSNLHQPGSRDL
+613 TLLRSSLHQPGSRDL

>member
-1 MKGALS
+1 
-7 IMNNQKDQQ
+7 MNNQKDQQ

-46 NSIPRT
+46 NSIPQT
-52 TVQKQ
+52 TVQKP

-86 PVAPPYNQPVQPTSV
+86 PVAPPYNQPVQPTNV

-193 KKGFIKYTFDTPTGE
+193 KKGFIKYTFDTPTEE

-293 VPPTPDMILYQLV
+293 VPPTPDIILYQLV

-380 NYQALMNSMQSN
+380 NYQALMNSTQSN

-441 NANAFNLTVERSFT
+441 NANAFNSTVERSFT

-500 YLETYTRYWDKLD
+500 YLETYTRYWERIND
-513 TGSILAPFRNA
+513 GNILTPFRNA
-524 LYAARRSNMICFRSL
+524 LYAARRSNMIYFRPL
-539 EDVDISFDCQ
+539 EDVDSSFDCQ
-549 KEILYDDTYYYTS
+549 REILYDDTYYYTS
-562 TALLKKIIKAHL
+562 TALLKKIIKVHL

>member
-1 MKGALS
+1 MNASNTSGMINALQ
-7 IMNNQKDQQ
+7 NLDGTPYNPP
-16 MKQAVYFIDDE
+16 E
-27 PTDMRSTEVS
+27 EVS
-37 SNSMQTVIP
+37 STFPKRNWTQTVTTTQDVTQCSTYYSAAP
-46 NSIPRT
+46 SNSPVPPST
-52 TVQKQ
+52 PSHQSQQPSSSQCDLLEAKAQELQAAWESDVQK
-57 SDSQHSNCTT
+57 
-67 TVPANKYVRK
+67 AFRK
-77 SALSNQRQQ
+77 QR
-86 PVAPPYNQPVQPTSV
+86 
-101 YQQPAVSAPFNTQH
+101 
-115 PISQDNPIETTI
+115 
-127 QKLQAKWVSD
+127 L
-137 SQKAYR
+137 R
-143 EKQFKF
+143 F
-149 DNSTLAPD
+149 DNCALVED
-157 SQGCLLILHSNGINT
+157 FQGCLTYQCSNGENT
-172 VGKPFSPCRNL
+172 IVKPFSPCRNL
-183 QAQKIIEHDT
+183 RAQKIVDHSTQKEY
-193 KKGFIKYTFDTPTGE
+193 IKYTFDTPTGE
-208 HRSVIV
+208 HKSGIV
-214 DADCSAL
+214 DATCRAL
-221 QRYNLLQDNGFIVDA
+221 HRYNVLRDNGFIVFA
-236 NLPATICAELIAR
+236 HLLPTVCGELIAR
-249 YTASGLASIPPQ
+249 YTAATRDSIPPQ

-273 HWGFQESEWVDLNA
+273 HWGFQESEWVDLNT

-293 VPPTPDMILYQLV
+293 ISPTPDVIMYQLV

-333 LYTDLCIDSTPYVF
+333 LYTDSCIDSTPYLF

-392 QKHPLYMVVSSNL
+392 QKHPLYMIVSSNL

-441 NANAFNLTVERSFT
+441 NANAFNSTVERSFT

-500 YLETYTRYWDKLD
+500 YLETYTRYWGRIND
-513 TGSILAPFRNA
+513 GNILTPFRNA

-584 RLKTTGVLS
+584 RLKTAGVLS

-600 TLAPNEP
+600 TFAPNES

-613 TLLRSNLHQPGSRDL
+613 TLLRSSLHQPGSRDL
-628 VEV
+628 VEI

>member
-1 MKGALS
+1 
-7 IMNNQKDQQ
+7 MNNQKDQQ

-86 PVAPPYNQPVQPTSV
+86 PVAPPYNQPVQPTNV

-380 NYQALMNSMQSN
+380 NYQALMNSTQSN

-441 NANAFNLTVERSFT
+441 NANAFNSTVERSFT

-500 YLETYTRYWDKLD
+500 YLETYTRYWERIND
-513 TGSILAPFRNA
+513 GNILTPFRNA
-524 LYAARRSNMICFRSL
+524 LYAARRSDMICFRPL
-539 EDVDISFDCQ
+539 EDVDSSFECQ

-562 TALLKKIIKAHL
+562 TALLKKIIKVQL
-574 SSYMPSDVLN
+574 RSYMPSDVLN
-584 RLKTTGVLS
+584 RLKTAGVLS

-600 TLAPNEP
+600 TFAPNES

-613 TLLRSNLHQPGSRDL
+613 TLLRSSLHQPGSRDL
-628 VEV
+628 AEI

>member
-1 MKGALS
+1 
-7 IMNNQKDQQ
+7 MNNQKDQQ

-86 PVAPPYNQPVQPTSV
+86 PVAPPYNQPVQPTNV

-193 KKGFIKYTFDTPTGE
+193 KKGFIKYTFDIPTGE

-380 NYQALMNSMQSN
+380 NYQALMNSTQSN

-441 NANAFNLTVERSFT
+441 NANAFNSTVERSFT

-500 YLETYTRYWDKLD
+500 YLETYTRYWERIND
-513 TGSILAPFRNA
+513 GNILTPFRNA
-524 LYAARRSNMICFRSL
+524 LYAARRSDMICFRPL
-539 EDVDISFDCQ
+539 EDVDSSFECQ

-562 TALLKKIIKAHL
+562 TALLKKIIKVQL
-574 SSYMPSDVLN
+574 RSYMPSDVLN
-584 RLKTTGVLS
+584 RLKTAGVLS

-600 TLAPNEP
+600 TFAPNES

-613 TLLRSNLHQPGSRDL
+613 TLLRSSLHQPGSRDL
-628 VEV
+628 VEI

>member
-1 MKGALS
+1 MNASNTSGMINALQ
-7 IMNNQKDQQ
+7 NLDGTPYNPP
-16 MKQAVYFIDDE
+16 E
-27 PTDMRSTEVS
+27 EVS
-37 SNSMQTVIP
+37 STFPKRNWTQTVTTTQDVTQCSTYYSAAP
-46 NSIPRT
+46 SNSPVPPST
-52 TVQKQ
+52 PSHQSQQPSSSQCDLLEAKAQELQAAWESDVQK
-57 SDSQHSNCTT
+57 
-67 TVPANKYVRK
+67 AFRK
-77 SALSNQRQQ
+77 QR
-86 PVAPPYNQPVQPTSV
+86 
-101 YQQPAVSAPFNTQH
+101 
-115 PISQDNPIETTI
+115 
-127 QKLQAKWVSD
+127 L
-137 SQKAYR
+137 R
-143 EKQFKF
+143 F
-149 DNSTLAPD
+149 DNCALVED
-157 SQGCLLILHSNGINT
+157 FQGCLTYQCSNGENT
-172 VGKPFSPCRNL
+172 IVKPFSPCRNL
-183 QAQKIIEHDT
+183 RAQKIVDHSTQKEY
-193 KKGFIKYTFDTPTGE
+193 IKYTFDTPTGE
-208 HRSVIV
+208 HKSVIV
-214 DADCSAL
+214 DATCSAL
-221 QRYNLLQDNGFIVDA
+221 HRYNLLRDNGFIVFA
-236 NLPATICAELIAR
+236 HLLPTVCGELIAR
-249 YTASGLASIPPQ
+249 YTAATRDSIPPQ
-261 IKYSPGWYFSEK
+261 IKYSPGWYFSKK
-273 HWGFQESEWVDLNA
+273 HWGFQESEWVDLNT

-293 VPPTPDMILYQLV
+293 ISPTPDVIMYQLV

-333 LYTDLCIDSTPYVF
+333 LYTDSCIDSTPYLF

-392 QKHPLYMVVSSNL
+392 QKHPLYMIVSSNL

-441 NANAFNLTVERSFT
+441 NANAFNSTVERSFT

-500 YLETYTRYWDKLD
+500 YLETYTRYWERIND
-513 TGSILAPFRNA
+513 GNILTPFRNA

-562 TALLKKIIKAHL
+562 TALLKRIIKAHL
-574 SSYMPSDVLN
+574 SSYMRPMC
-584 RLKTTGVLS
+584 
-593 GSVPKTL
+593 SV
-600 TLAPNEP
+600 
-607 KDFRFR
+607 
-613 TLLRSNLHQPGSRDL
+613 
-628 VEV
+628 V

>member
-1 MKGALS
+1 
-7 IMNNQKDQQ
+7 MNNQKDQQ

-86 PVAPPYNQPVQPTSV
+86 PVAPPYNQPVQPTNV

-392 QKHPLYMVVSSNL
+392 QKHPLYMVVSPNL

-441 NANAFNLTVERSFT
+441 NANAFNSTVERSFT

-500 YLETYTRYWDKLD
+500 YLETYTRYWERIND
-513 TGSILAPFRNA
+513 GNILTPFRNA
-524 LYAARRSNMICFRSL
+524 LYAARRSDMICFRPL
-539 EDVDISFDCQ
+539 EDVDSSFECQ

-562 TALLKKIIKAHL
+562 TALLKKIIKVQL
-574 SSYMPSDVLN
+574 RSYMPSDVLN
-584 RLKTTGVLS
+584 RLKTAGVLS

-600 TLAPNEP
+600 TFAPNES

-613 TLLRSNLHQPGSRDL
+613 TLLRSSLHQPGSRDL
-628 VEV
+628 VEI

>member
-1 MKGALS
+1 
-7 IMNNQKDQQ
+7 MNNQKDQQ

-86 PVAPPYNQPVQPTSV
+86 PVAPPYNQPVQPTNV

-380 NYQALMNSMQSN
+380 NYQALMNSTQSN

-441 NANAFNLTVERSFT
+441 NANAFNSTVERSFT

-500 YLETYTRYWDKLD
+500 YLETYTRYWERIND
-513 TGSILAPFRNA
+513 GNILTPFRNA
-524 LYAARRSNMICFRSL
+524 LYATRRSDMICFRPL
-539 EDVDISFDCQ
+539 EDVDSSFECQ

-562 TALLKKIIKAHL
+562 TALLKKIIKVQL
-574 SSYMPSDVLN
+574 RSYMPSDVLN
-584 RLKTTGVLS
+584 RLKTAGVLS

-600 TLAPNEP
+600 TFAPNES

-613 TLLRSNLHQPGSRDL
+613 TLLRSSLHQPGSRDL
-628 VEV
+628 VEI